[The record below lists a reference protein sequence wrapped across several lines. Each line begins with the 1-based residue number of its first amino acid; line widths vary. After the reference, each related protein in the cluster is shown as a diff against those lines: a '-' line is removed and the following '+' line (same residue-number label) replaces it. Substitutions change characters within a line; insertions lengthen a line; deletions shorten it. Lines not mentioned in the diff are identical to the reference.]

1 MRRRNAAGGGGL
13 GGALVEWDLQSVAVA
28 VLLKGGEFFLGV
40 VFADEGGKVVKW
52 LQSTAL
58 K

>member
-1 MRRRNAAGGGGL
+1 MRRRNTAGGGGL

-28 VLLKGGEFFLGV
+28 VLLKGGEFFLGG
-40 VFADEGGKVVKW
+40 VFAVEGGKGVKW